1 MVYLLLLHMCFLYS
15 GVIRMFC
22 PAVGVI
28 QRCDADD
35 ATKSTREQVLPPRIP
50 LPTLS
55 LLLSV
60 SSLQLNSLKTL
71 RLALF

>member
-1 MVYLLLLHMCFLYS
+1 
-15 GVIRMFC
+15 MFC

-28 QRCDADD
+28 QRFDADD
-35 ATKSTREQVLPPRIP
+35 ATKSTREQVFPPCIP

-60 SSLQLNSLKTL
+60 SSVQLNSLKTL
-71 RLALF
+71 RLALFWFSQKHL